1 MCYAKVILFAYPY
14 IDDAV
19 AAIDRQIEKR
29 CRLSFYSD
37 KPCLVYADKI
47 AELISDKR
55 YLELLKKAVGKI
67 LARLSE
73 EERILIG
80 YKYFKNRP
88 IDGFDYKS
96 RQYFRKQIR
105 VLNKFTEMLSYLKLT
120 EEAFTKY
127 YSKIPYIKS
136 IQIRIDN
143 LNAA

>member
-1 MCYAKVILFAYPY
+1 MCYAKVILLAYPY

-19 AAIDRQIEKR
+19 AAIDKQIEKR
-29 CRLSFYSD
+29 CRLSFYSN
-37 KPCLVYADKI
+37 KPCEIYADKI

-55 YLELLKKAVGKI
+55 YLKLLKEKVDKI
-67 LARLSE
+67 LERLTE

-88 IDGFDYKS
+88 IEGFDYKS
-96 RQYFRKQIR
+96 RRYFRQQIR
-105 VLNKFTEMLSYLKLT
+105 VLNKFTEMLSYIKLT
-120 EEAFTKY
+120 EDAFTKY

-136 IQIRIDN
+136 ILIRVDD